1 MKQVKI
7 GAYLYLLLAGEP
19 RVFVY
24 PHLVLNYDL
33 AMFSAHSIQNL
44 KTKNISGV
52 LPSMIGH
59 ANEQRLLLYIHIDML
74 RTLHHL
80 L

>member
-1 MKQVKI
+1 MLKTMKQVKI

-33 AMFSAHSIQNL
+33 AMFSAHSI
-44 KTKNISGV
+44 
-52 LPSMIGH
+52 
-59 ANEQRLLLYIHIDML
+59 
-74 RTLHHL
+74 
-80 L
+80 